1 MAGEGKGADKDVSSV
16 AQTAV
21 AGMSKLA
28 LGSIPSTTKLVLKEG

>member
-16 AQTAV
+16 AQQLP
-21 AGMSKLA
+21 GMSKLA